1 MIFDFAIRREFTQS
15 ASAISIAL
23 LAILIS
29 TQLIR
34 FLNEAAS
41 GKVLPEAVLVLLGF
55 ASLQYL
61 PIVLTLTLFIAVLFC
76 LTRVYRDSEMFIWL
90 ISGQSLAMWIKPILF
105 FALPFVAAIS
115 ILSFS
120 LAPWASRMS
129 NEYRLQLSLKS
140 ELSQMVPGTFREV
153 KRGKR
158 VFFVEN
164 VSENSEKIG
173 NVFVADVDEDKIS
186 VVVSKTGYQEIEG
199 DRRFIV
205 LEEGRRYFAEP
216 GQIDFKINEFERYK
230 MITEDGHGKRE
241 NTEHKR
247 KPFFELIKE
256 SSNAAKGEILW
267 RFSVPLSAVFL
278 VLWAIPLSRVNPR
291 AGRSANLMVA
301 VLIYAIY
308 NNSISVFQTW
318 VAQGKI
324 SFYLAFLILHGTV
337 FLLWII
343 LFLKQMQFKL
353 LRKNKNV

>member
-1 MIFDFAIRREFTQS
+1 MIFDSAIRREFTHS

-34 FLNEAAS
+34 FLNEAAA

-61 PIVLTLTLFIAVLFC
+61 PIVLTLTLFISVLFC

-90 ISGQSLAMWIKPILF
+90 ISGQSLATWIKPILLF
-105 FALPFVAAIS
+105 SFPFIVAIS

-120 LAPWASRMS
+120 LTPWASRMA

-140 ELSQMVPGTFREV
+140 ELSQVVPGAFREV
-153 KRGKR
+153 NHGER

-164 VSENSEKIG
+164 VSEDSEKIG
-173 NVFVADVDEDKIS
+173 NVFVVDTKADNVS
-186 VVVSKTGYQEIEG
+186 VLVSETGYQEIEG
-199 DRRFIV
+199 ENRFIV
-205 LEEGRRYFAEP
+205 LEEGRRYSVEP
-216 GQIDFKINEFERYK
+216 GQTDFKINEFKRYK
-230 MITEDGHGKRE
+230 MVTEDGYGKRE
-241 NTEHKR
+241 YTDHKR
-247 KPFFELIKE
+247 KPFAELLQDN
-256 SSNAAKGEILW
+256 SNAAKGEILW

-291 AGRSANLMVA
+291 AGRSANLMIA

-308 NNSISVFQTW
+308 NNSISVFQAW
-318 VAQGKI
+318 VAQGKLP
-324 SFYLAFLILHGTV
+324 FYSAFFILHGVV
-337 FLLWII
+337 FLLWAF

-353 LRKNKNV
+353 RKPKNV